1 MRKPAQHVELY
12 RERGRYAGW
21 PANYGIWSWQE
32 EIVVGFTLGFYDE
45 NNGGFHTADRSR
57 PFVPMQARSVDG
69 GLSWQVEPFPG
80 RTPGRCALS
89 ADEHVNPPLRI
100 ARALDAQDG
109 PTSCLGDIN
118 FTHPDFAL
126 MCARSGLGEGTR
138 SFFYYSLDRCHSWLG
153 PFWLPDYGQKGVE
166 ARTDYLVDNADTC
179 TLFLTATKRNGQEGR
194 VFCARSTDGGARFEF
209 LSFIG
214 EEPQGF
220 AIMPASLRLPSG
232 QDLVARRL
240 RIPGRRDGGAGNWID
255 SYRSDDDGQSWQCL
269 GPPVGPIGTGGNP
282 PTLTALAD
290 GRIAL
295 TYGFRDAPYGIRA
308 RISHDEGRHWGEER
322 ILRDD
327 GGCGDLGY
335 PRTVLLPDGH
345 LLSAYYYNDAPD
357 GERYVAA
364 TRWKP

>member
-1 MRKPAQHVELY
+1 MHRTAQHIALYRKP
-12 RERGRYAGW
+12 GRYAGW

-32 EIVVGFTLGFYDE
+32 EIVVGFTLGFYDA
-45 NNGGFHTADRSR
+45 NNGGFHTADRNR
-57 PFVPMQARSVDG
+57 PFLSMQARSVNG
-69 GLSWQVEPFPG
+69 GFSWQVESFPG
-80 RTPGRCALS
+80 RTPGGLGLS
-89 ADEHVNPPLRI
+89 ADEHVNSTLKI
-100 ARALDAQDG
+100 AHALDGQDG
-109 PTSCLGDIN
+109 PTSCLGGID
-118 FTHPDFAL
+118 FTHPNFAM

-138 SFFYYSLDRCHSWLG
+138 SFFYYSTDRCHSWQG
-153 PFWLPDYGQKGVE
+153 PFWLPDYGQKGIE
-166 ARTDYLVDNADTC
+166 ARTDYLVNNDHTC

-194 VFCARSTDGGARFEF
+194 VFCARSTDGGAHFEM

-232 QDLVARRL
+232 QMLVARRL
-240 RIPGRRDGGAGNWID
+240 RTPPRGNGGADDWID
-255 SYRSDDDGQSWQCL
+255 FYRSDDDGQNWQSL
-269 GPPVGPIGTGGNP
+269 GAPIGPIGPGGNP
-282 PTLTALAD
+282 ATLTALAD

-295 TYGFRDAPYGIRA
+295 AYGFRDAPYGLRA

-335 PRTVLLPDGH
+335 PRTVLLPVGH
-345 LLSAYYYNDAPD
+345 LLSTYYYNDTPD
-357 GERYVAA
+357 GERYIAA

>member
-1 MRKPAQHVELY
+1 MCKPAQHVELY

-45 NNGGFHTADRSR
+45 NNGGFHTADRNR

-89 ADEHVNPPLRI
+89 ADEHVNPPLKI
-100 ARALDAQDG
+100 AHALGAQDG
-109 PTSCLGDIN
+109 PTSCLGGID
-118 FTHPDFAL
+118 FTHPNFAL

-214 EEPQGF
+214 KEPQGF

-232 QDLVARRL
+232 KILVARRL
-240 RIPGRRDGGAGNWID
+240 RTTGRRDGGADNWID
-255 SYRSDDDGQSWQCL
+255 FYRSDDDGQSWQCL
-269 GPPVGPIGTGGNP
+269 GPTVGPIGTGGNP

-308 RISHDEGRHWGEER
+308 RISHDDGRHWGEER

-345 LLSAYYYNDAPD
+345 LLSAYYYNDAPN
-357 GERYVAA
+357 GERYIGA